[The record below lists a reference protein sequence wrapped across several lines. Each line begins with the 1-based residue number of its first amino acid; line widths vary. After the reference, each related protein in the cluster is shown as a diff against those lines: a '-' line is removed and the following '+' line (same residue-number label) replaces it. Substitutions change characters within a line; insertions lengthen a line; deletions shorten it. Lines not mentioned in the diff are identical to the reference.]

1 MRNSLR
7 LPASALAALL
17 CLSVALAACGGS
29 SDDSGNFSKGY
40 NAAIVKLD
48 RASTELATTQA
59 TTGVRSSHAIARQ
72 LDRFADL
79 LSGTSSDLHGL
90 QPPSGASTQFSAL
103 TAALDQSIASARR
116 AARAAREIQPARQ
129 RAALNQLRDAVVEIS
144 RAQDALQKA
153 VASG

>member
-17 CLSVALAACGGS
+17 CLALALAACGGS
-29 SDDSGNFSKGY
+29 NDDSGNFSKGY

-48 RASTELATTQA
+48 RASTELAGTQA
-59 TTGVRSSHAIARQ
+59 TTRVRSSHAIARQ

-90 QPPSGASTQFSAL
+90 RPPSGASAQFSAL
-103 TAALDQSIASARR
+103 TAAMDHSIASARR

-129 RAALNQLRDAVVEIS
+129 RAALRQLRDAVVEIA
-144 RAQDALQKA
+144 RAQEALQKA
-153 VASG
+153 VRSG

>member
-7 LPASALAALL
+7 LPASAPALLL
-17 CLSVALAACGGS
+17 CLVLALAACGGS
-29 SDDSGNFSKGY
+29 SDESGSFSKGY

-48 RASTELATTQA
+48 RASNELAATQA
-59 TTGVRSSHAIARQ
+59 TTRVRSSRAIARQ

-90 QPPSGASTQFSAL
+90 QPPSGASAQFRAL

-116 AARAAREIQPARQ
+116 AAHAAREIQPARQ
-129 RAALNQLRDAVVEIS
+129 RAALRRLRDSVVEIS

-153 VASG
+153 VQSG